1 MNDAVNDIEETTSME
16 TSQVSD
22 EKTTDEDFSEEDFSS
37 SEDVNTQ
44 SDEEEDEAV
53 TEALDEVKSPRGE
66 NRVQALANDKKRLA
80 EDRERLAEENNSLRQ
95 EMEAIRRQGAAYT
108 QPPQS
113 NEEYLARQ
121 VQQTHQLI
129 ESTRQEIDWNE
140 AARTYPELDE
150 SSDKYDREFDD
161 KVYAEYLVRKSKDPS
176 VTPKQVAQGFKSYID
191 RITTKAASRAEGV
204 RELKRSVSTTGSSRT
219 EPDASAS
226 DDYQKSRN
234 KWDKSGSIDD
244 LADVL
249 KHV

>member
-1 MNDAVNDIEETTSME
+1 MNDAVNGIEETTSVE
-16 TSQVSD
+16 ESQTSE
-22 EKTTDEDFSEEDFSS
+22 EKTTDEDSYEEDFSS

-44 SDEEEDEAV
+44 SDEEEDETV

-80 EDRERLAEENNSLRQ
+80 EENTSLRQ
-95 EMEAIRRQGAAYT
+95 EMEALRRQSSANM
-108 QPPQS
+108 PPAQS

-121 VQQTHQLI
+121 VQQTNQML

-140 AARTYPELDE
+140 AARVFPELDD
-150 SSDKYDREFDD
+150 SPGNDRYDREFDN
-161 KVYAEYLVRKSKDPS
+161 KVYAEYLVMKAKDPS

-204 RELKRSVSTTGSSRT
+204 KQLKRSVSTTGNSRT
-219 EPDASAS
+219 EPDASSS
-226 DDYQKSRN
+226 DEYQKSRSR
-234 KWDKSGSIDD
+234 WDRSGSIDD

>member
-44 SDEEEDEAV
+44 SDEEEDETV

-80 EDRERLAEENNSLRQ
+80 EENNSLRQ
-95 EMEAIRRQGAAYT
+95 EMEAIRRQGVAYG

>member
-44 SDEEEDEAV
+44 SDEEEDETV

-80 EDRERLAEENNSLRQ
+80 EENNSLRQ
-95 EMEAIRRQGAAYT
+95 EMEAIRRQGVAYG

-226 DDYQKSRN
+226 DDFQKSRSR
-234 KWDKSGSIDD
+234 WDKSGSIDD

>member
-16 TSQVSD
+16 ESQTSE
-22 EKTTDEDFSEEDFSS
+22 EKTTNEDSYEEDFSS

-44 SDEEEDEAV
+44 SDEEEDEV
-53 TEALDEVKSPRGE
+53 VSEALDEVKSPRGE

-80 EDRERLAEENNSLRQ
+80 EENSSLRQ
-95 EMEAIRRQGAAYT
+95 EMEALRRQSNANM
-108 QPPQS
+108 PPAQS

-121 VQQTHQLI
+121 VQQTNQLV

-140 AARTYPELDE
+140 AARVFPELDD
-150 SSDKYDREFDD
+150 SSDKYDREFDN
-161 KVYAEYLVRKSKDPS
+161 KVYAEYLVMRAKDPS

-191 RITTKAASRAEGV
+191 RITSKAASRAEGV

-219 EPDASAS
+219 EPEPS
-226 DDYQKSRN
+226 DNDYQKSRSR
-234 KWDKSGSIDD
+234 WDKTGSIDD

>member
-44 SDEEEDEAV
+44 SDEEEDETV

-80 EDRERLAEENNSLRQ
+80 EENNSLRQ
-95 EMEAIRRQGAAYT
+95 EMEAIRRQGVAYG

-176 VTPKQVAQGFKSYID
+176 TTPKEVARGFKSYLD

-226 DDYQKSRN
+226 DDFQKSRSR
-234 KWDKSGSIDD
+234 WDKSGSIDD